1 MRLYRP
7 SCNLEFLAYFV
18 VFAALEQQLRDLPF
32 PRGQLNR
39 YFLHEFP
46 QIRNA
51 RTPGRHSNRMQSLFM
66 PGDLLSDGRNLS
78 ISRVPKLI
86 AFAVPRLN
94 GFSQAIAKSGQV
106 SAGLRVAQLFER

>member
-39 YFLHEFP
+39 CFLHEFP

-51 RTPGRHSNRMQSLFM
+51 R
-66 PGDLLSDGRNLS
+66 
-78 ISRVPKLI
+78 K
-86 AFAVPRLN
+86 AFKPYAVPLY
-94 GFSQAIAKSGQV
+94 AW
-106 SAGLRVAQLFER
+106 GLA